1 MLHSFKKIVL
11 GSAMVMLV
19 SFVTVQAAEA
29 RPGHRGKMK
38 EIAAELNL
46 TAEQK
51 DKMKEINKDRREI
64 LQPKRKAMKE
74 ARESLETSLKGADSA
89 DVVKQKFAA
98 LQKAQSEFA
107 AARFDKV
114 LAAREVLTPE
124 QRAKFKGLK
133 MGGHHHDE
141 DSED

>member
-1 MLHSFKKIVL
+1 MFRSVQM
-11 GSAMVMLV
+11 MVFGMALALLV
-19 SFVTVQAAEA
+19 SIVNLKPAEA

-46 TAEQK
+46 TTEQK
-51 DKMKEINKDRREI
+51 EKMKEINKDRKET
-64 LQPKRKAMKE
+64 LSPKRKAMKE
-74 ARESLETSLKGADSA
+74 ARESLETSLKGSDGA

-107 AARFDKV
+107 SARFEKV

-124 QRAKFKGLK
+124 QRSKFKGLK
-133 MGGHHHDE
+133 LGGHHHD
-141 DSED
+141 DDGDD

>member
-1 MLHSFKKIVL
+1 MFKGPKLTAL
-11 GSAMVMLV
+11 GLLLA
-19 SFVTVQAAEA
+19 VTASVVNIQSAEA
-29 RPGHRGKMK
+29 REGRRGRMK

-51 DKMKEINKDRREI
+51 EKMKEINKDRKEV
-64 LQPKRKAMKE
+64 LSPKRKAMKE

-107 AARFDKV
+107 SARFEKV

-124 QRAKFKGLK
+124 QRSKFKGMK

-141 DSED
+141 ESDD